1 MIGTETAKILCFLLF
16 IFQLPEMTSVEPK
29 ADESP
34 LCHLLLQCAGMA
46 LGSGIMLVIAIYEEH
61 ITLPSFEP

>member
-1 MIGTETAKILCFLLF
+1 
-16 IFQLPEMTSVEPK
+16 MTSVEPK